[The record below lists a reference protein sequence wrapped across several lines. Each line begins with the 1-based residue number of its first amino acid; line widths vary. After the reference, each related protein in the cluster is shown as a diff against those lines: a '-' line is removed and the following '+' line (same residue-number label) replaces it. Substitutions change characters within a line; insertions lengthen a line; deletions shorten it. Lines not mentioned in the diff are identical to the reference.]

1 MTRARATLVSIDE
14 TPYYHCTG
22 RCVRRAFL
30 CGHDKIDG
38 RSYEHRR
45 TWMQKRLSLLSE
57 VFAIDLCAYALMSNH
72 YHLVI
77 KLNPGVVESWS
88 DDEIIRR
95 WTKVFSGPNVVQQ
108 YLAGKSLSPA
118 ESAQL
123 GTCVAQWR
131 ERVCSLS
138 WFMRCLNQYIARM
151 ANIEDSCTGHFWEGR
166 FSSQALLDETAL
178 LTAMAYVDLN
188 PVRAGIAKSIADSD
202 YTSAQDRLQETVPDS
217 AALKPKLISLANAAS
232 DDAQNDLPF
241 NVRDYLELL
250 DTTGRC
256 VVPGK
261 RGAIAGTQPRLLQQ
275 MGVSVDGWLTTVTQL
290 HRRYELAI
298 GSPGRLQALAI
309 RQGKRWVWGL
319 SQARRFYPAPSI
331 SH

>member
-1 MTRARATLVSIDE
+1 MV
-14 TPYYHCTG
+14 
-22 RCVRRAFL
+22 
-30 CGHDKIDG
+30 
-38 RSYEHRR
+38 
-45 TWMQKRLSLLSE
+45 
-57 VFAIDLCAYALMSNH
+57 YAL
-72 YHLVI
+72 
-77 KLNPGVVESWS
+77 P
-88 DDEIIRR
+88 
-95 WTKVFSGPNVVQQ
+95 
-108 YLAGKSLSPA
+108 
-118 ESAQL
+118 
-123 GTCVAQWR
+123 
-131 ERVCSLS
+131 
-138 WFMRCLNQYIARM
+138 NQYIARM

-232 DDAQNDLPF
+232 DDAPNDLPF